1 MGYLGQ
7 DDRIIPTAGQITPV
21 PVAGKW
27 YRIKRGETWWGTAK
41 KAYGPAP
48 NLRIGLLQMNAST
61 WNDHIDRK
69 RRGWE
74 SYNRPGLQATPDY
87 SVTDPHA
94 PKGSGTAYPVAWV
107 PPLTGE
113 EPEEVYPP
121 EDPIV
126 GPGIPGPRGPIG
138 PIGPSGPR
146 GTPGTI
152 GPIGPGGSEGPPGQ
166 ATDEAIM
173 RAVTDWMNTHP
184 DEIRGPAG
192 QTGVPGTPGAEGPPG
207 QATDE
212 AIMRAVTDWM
222 NTHPDEI
229 RGPRGASGD
238 MGPIGPLGPVG
249 PVGPEGPMGPAGEG
263 GSGGGNMWMLPMV
276 ALLSLL

>member
-184 DEIRGPAG
+184 DEIRGP
-192 QTGVPGTPGAEGPPG
+192 
-207 QATDE
+207 
-212 AIMRAVTDWM
+212 
-222 NTHPDEI
+222 
-229 RGPRGASGD
+229 RGASGD